1 MADAVVVLVGQ
12 AAEEVVQEE
21 LDVRDGPAAHLHRHD
36 RAQVPLAVLQHQPQ
50 ARVALC
56 GRRQNPLAADD
67 VGVVAAGEDGRLA
80 QRALGVLAGAEDV
93 LGALEGDDAM
103 AILGGLQH

>member
-1 MADAVVVLVGQ
+1 MADAVVVQVGQ

-50 ARVALC
+50 ARESPVRHQDA
-56 GRRQNPLAADD
+56 LAADD

-80 QRALGVLAGAEDV
+80 QRSLGVLAGAEDV

>member
-1 MADAVVVLVGQ
+1 MQVSQLIYRTYGGTYFNEDVYYPDRIAALNSKNRVLSM
-12 AAEEVVQEE
+12 
-21 LDVRDGPAAHLHRHD
+21 
-36 RAQVPLAVLQHQPQ
+36 
-50 ARVALC
+50 
-56 GRRQNPLAADD
+56 
-67 VGVVAAGEDGRLA
+67 VAAGEDGRLA

>member
-1 MADAVVVLVGQ
+1 
-12 AAEEVVQEE
+12 
-21 LDVRDGPAAHLHRHD
+21 
-36 RAQVPLAVLQHQPQ
+36 VLQHQPQ
-50 ARVALC
+50 ARESFV
-56 GRRQNPLAADD
+56 RRCKDALAADD